1 MRKQFMTAAILTA
14 FVGAGLPLA
23 VSAADDAKKNM
34 TGTEMKAAPISATLD
49 LDTKQIGLIVGG
61 QSGEG
66 VLHYQ
71 GKDYPFHLKGLRAG
85 AIIGVTKS
93 SATGEVR
100 SLNKLE
106 DFEGNYSAVAAGV
119 AVVKGRDT
127 STYQNDK
134 GVVISLK
141 QKTSG
146 LALDLG
152 VTAAEIKFKK
162 K

>member
-1 MRKQFMTAAILTA
+1 MRKQLITAAILAA
-14 FVGAGLPLA
+14 FAGAPQFA
-23 VSAADDAKKNM
+23 SAADDAKKNM
-34 TGTEMKAAPISATLD
+34 TGTEMKAATVSATLD

-71 GKDYPFHLKGLRAG
+71 GKDYPFHLKGLRVG
-85 AIIGVTKS
+85 AIIGLTKS
-93 SATGEVR
+93 SAAGEVR
-100 SLNKLE
+100 ALNKLE
-106 DFEGNYSAVAAGV
+106 DFEGNYSAIAVGAAVG
-119 AVVKGRDT
+119 KGADA
-127 STYQNDK
+127 SSFQNNK

-162 K
+162 